1 MIRISPTARPEAW
14 HDIEVE
20 IDGQTAPMRVRYWL
34 LSKQEAAEW
43 TKQRLALAK
52 AVRTENEAETFD
64 RLLDEL
70 SPEQFQRA
78 DTLLRA
84 RILDWNLVDA
94 DSPDGAR
101 LPVNEQTLSA
111 ILDQTR
117 FWRPLLQGLVDASS
131 GVAAKKTGSTG
142 SAGGSTTSSRD

>member
-1 MIRISPTARPEAW
+1 MIRISTTARPEAW

-20 IDGQTAPMRVRYWL
+20 IDGQTAAMRVKYWL
-34 LSKQEAAEW
+34 LNKSEAAEW

-52 AVRTENEAETFD
+52 AVRTENEVETFD
-64 RLLDEL
+64 RLIGEL

-84 RILDWNLVDA
+84 RILDWDLADA
-94 DSPDGAR
+94 DNAEGAK
-101 LPVNEQTLSA
+101 LPVNDTTLSA

-117 FWRPLLQGLVDASS
+117 FWRPLLQGLIDASS

-142 SAGGSTTSSRD
+142 SGGGSTTSSRA